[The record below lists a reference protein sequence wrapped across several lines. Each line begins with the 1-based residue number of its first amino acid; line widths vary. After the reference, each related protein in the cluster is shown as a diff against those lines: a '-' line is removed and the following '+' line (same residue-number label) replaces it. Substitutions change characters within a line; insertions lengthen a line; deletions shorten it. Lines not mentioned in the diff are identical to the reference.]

1 MKKPLRG
8 IIGSL
13 TLLVLCMLMSSQ
25 LILIKPAYAN
35 PESAVYQ
42 SHPTAHTVIVVRG
55 FTVTNPTN
63 AYDSL
68 NNTYANFDYIYTAGF
83 EVKSFTT
90 LTNPWRITQVDFK
103 MRYKTTASSKDDKYR
118 IIYYVDPSATATVL
132 VDWTRDQKS
141 LYTYTWAGRTEP
153 NDGAWSWTDIS
164 KIRFV
169 VETLKSGGADTPGT
183 FYEYE
188 TWVAVHYRG
197 PTLYVDPTSQT
208 VGAPFTVDIN
218 ITNMD
223 DLYAWEFNVT
233 YDTTIL
239 TATNVA
245 EKPFLNSTGATYFNK
260 MINDT
265 NGWIYA
271 YCTLL
276 YDVPGVTGSGDLATI
291 SFSIDATGSS
301 TLDLHNTKLLEYEWV
316 NKKNYTYPNP
326 HYVKEVDGSVTATVP
341 VPEFP
346 LGAAM
351 EIALVTVVIYVW
363 WKAKRKTSPGNPR
376 GPPQ

>member
-13 TLLVLCMLMSSQ
+13 TLLVLCMLISSQ
-25 LILIKPAYAN
+25 IVLIEPVHASPGPAT
-35 PESAVYQ
+35 YQ
-42 SHPTAHTVIVVRG
+42 SHPTAH
-55 FTVTNPTN
+55 FTDQDPEDVLDPTY
-63 AYDSL
+63 AYDLSNL
-68 NNTYANFDYIYTAGF
+68 TYARIDYTENDGSF

-90 LTNPWRITQVDFK
+90 LSDPWRIVKVDFK
-103 MRYKTTASSKDDKYR
+103 MRYKTTASSKDDVYR
-118 IIYYVDPSATATVL
+118 IVYYVDPNITETVL
-132 VDWTRDQKS
+132 VDWTNVAKS
-141 LYTYTWAGRTEP
+141 LYTYSWPGKSDP
-153 NDGAWSWTDIS
+153 NDGAWNWTDVS
-164 KIRFV
+164 KIRFA
-169 VETLKSGGADTPGT
+169 VEIDKVGGGDTPGY

-188 TWVAVHYRG
+188 AWVLVHYVG

-208 VGAPFTVDIN
+208 VDAPFTVDIN

-223 DLYAWEFNVT
+223 NLYAWEFNVT
-233 YDTTIL
+233 YDTNVL
-239 TATNVA
+239 TATNVI
-245 EKPFLNSTGATYFNK
+245 ETPFLNSTGATYFNK
-260 MINDT
+260 WMNDT
-265 NGWIYA
+265 NGWVYA

-276 YDVPGVTGSGDLATI
+276 EDIPGVTGSGDLATI

-301 TLDLHNTKLLEYEWV
+301 TLDLHNTKLLEYDWV
-316 NKKNYTYPNP
+316 NKINYTYPNP